1 MTGLI
6 SPEKNLPL
14 SAALYFECL
23 VTRSERIGR
32 PLVAVGDGTVKKTT
46 FKARRAVIFERLS
59 VAVLILFTPPG
70 QGVRGGGV
78 PLLLHFCFFSS
89 DCTSGG
95 LLWCNCCS
103 ATWKEGALWWLKGTL
118 MSLTPHHY
126 QNGFSFIKKYLHR

>member
-32 PLVAVGDGTVKKTT
+32 PLVAVGDGTVKKMT

-59 VAVLILFTPPG
+59 VAVLILFTAPG
-70 QGVRGGGV
+70 QGVRGGPPV
-78 PLLLHFCFFSS
+78 ITFLLFF
-89 DCTSGG
+89 
-95 LLWCNCCS
+95 
-103 ATWKEGALWWLKGTL
+103 
-118 MSLTPHHY
+118 
-126 QNGFSFIKKYLHR
+126 F